1 VGRKPLWVTGGPLP
15 KVRSGVPACSA
26 SADVGRDL
34 STQTSSNVWTSKG
47 PYARRVAPWLPV
59 GEVIERTMPN
69 AMTMSRMRMRAS
81 AAGRTFKE
89 GVPVDADERL
99 AFRD

>member
-1 VGRKPLWVTGGPLP
+1 
-15 KVRSGVPACSA
+15 
-26 SADVGRDL
+26 
-34 STQTSSNVWTSKG
+34 
-47 PYARRVAPWLPV
+47 
-59 GEVIERTMPN
+59 MPN